1 MPKQEIVNHA
11 LEEIGKGYAQY
22 QYFFD
27 HLSSPAWLEP
37 LSRAGFFKEPLKP
50 QQEGNYVRLAIWPES
65 RYLMRMSQIA
75 EAQEEVL
82 ALTLGIRDSENSR
95 VHDDIADIA
104 LSLPPALAAKL
115 VPQLSR
121 YTESPIKLLLAEKI
135 SNLIPHLA
143 NGGQGN
149 AALQLA
155 AAALALAPDPRSG
168 KDNDARRTTAEP
180 EPRFRDWYYA
190 RIVYKSLSALV
201 EANGL
206 GTVDLFCHLLD
217 DAARLSFREEEKGDE
232 DYFYIRQPAIELGTG
247 RDDVPS
253 VLLCATREAAVK
265 VISAD
270 PAKFD
275 AVMQIFQRH
284 KWASFRRLELHISR
298 VFLKLK
304 QGLLVADS
312 FFWAPEILDR
322 PSLRHEAVL
331 LLKESFSQ
339 LGKATQQNVLD
350 WMDTDPPEEPIRRM
364 LEFVN
369 ESVTDE
375 KVAQIKNVRRRDR
388 FAILEGQLPESY
400 QRKYE
405 ALIAELGPP
414 DSPERLPM
422 RTFSQIGAQSP
433 KSSTELATMTVADVL
448 GFLAS
453 WKPNTDIFA
462 PTADGLAG
470 ALTATIAQR
479 PAEFIAVASQ
489 FKTLDPTYARAFF
502 AGVTSALK
510 NGVKLDWKP
519 VLELATWVV
528 TQPRAIAGR
537 KGGLMIADPDWGW
550 TRDSI
555 LDLLKVGFDIGEE
568 RLSYEHRA
576 LAWGALLPL
585 TNDPFPSLESEQ
597 GERFDPSFVSI
608 NSTRGRAL
616 FAVMEYAQWV
626 RKYENARK
634 PPDAPPVN
642 LDVMPEVREILD
654 RHLDIRQEPTL
665 TIRSVYG
672 QDLSFLAGLDWEWFR
687 ANVGRILPLEPEES
701 AYFNAAWE
709 SFVVFNLPNDTL
721 LRELEPA
728 YRKAIADINL
738 PRTMSSPASPA
749 DSLADH
755 LMVYYW
761 RGHLTFEGKDQLLE
775 DFYAHASDSARGH
788 AMWFIGRSVAG
799 WDDTAPQEVFER
811 LRSLMERRLHAIEQS
826 VSPAPF
832 AKELAGFGWWF
843 TADKFGDAWSL
854 GMLLKVLRLT
864 KEIEG
869 GMDVVKL
876 LAELAAQYPL
886 ECVACLGLMVQGDR
900 DNWVLVGVE
909 VEARRTIK
917 AALDSGQHDT
927 VVAARR
933 LVELLIAR
941 GQYGFRSLLSEST
954 SITGT

>member
-1 MPKQEIVNHA
+1 MPKQEVVNRA

-27 HLSSPAWLEP
+27 QVSSPAWLEP

-50 QQEGNYVRLAIWPES
+50 QQEGNYVRFAIWPES
-65 RYLMRMSQIA
+65 RYLVRMSQIA
-75 EAQEEVL
+75 EAQEQVL
-82 ALTLGIRDSENSR
+82 KITLDIPDSENSR
-95 VHDDIADIA
+95 VHDDIADVA

-143 NGGQGN
+143 RGGQGN

-155 AAALALAPDPRSG
+155 GAALSLAPDPKS
-168 KDNDARRTTAEP
+168 RRTTAEP
-180 EPRFRDWYYA
+180 QPRFRDWYYA
-190 RIVYKSLSALV
+190 RIIHKSLPALV

-206 GTVDLFCHLLD
+206 GTVDLFCRLLD
-217 DAARLSFREEEKGDE
+217 DAARFSLKEDETENE
-232 DYFYIRQPAIELGTG
+232 DYFYVRQPAIELGTG

-253 VLLCATREAAVK
+253 VLLCTTRDAAVK

-275 AVMQIFQRH
+275 AVMQIFHRH

-304 QGLLVADS
+304 QGLLVAES
-312 FFWAPEILDR
+312 VFWSPEILDS

-339 LGKATQQNVLD
+339 LGKATQQNILD
-350 WMDTDPPEEPIRRM
+350 WMDAEPPEEPIRRF
-364 LEFVN
+364 LEFAN
-369 ESVTDE
+369 QSVTDE
-375 KVAQIKNVRRRDR
+375 KVAQIKKVRRRDR

-400 QRKYE
+400 QHKYE
-405 ALIAELGPP
+405 ALIAEVGPP
-414 DSPERLPM
+414 SPERLPM
-422 RTFSQIGAQSP
+422 RGFSQIGSQSP

-448 GFLAS
+448 GFLVS
-453 WKPNTDIFA
+453 WKPSTDIFA

-470 ALTATIAQR
+470 ALTSTIAQR
-479 PAEFIAVASQ
+479 PADFIAVASQ

-502 AGVTSALK
+502 AGMTSALK
-510 NGVKLDWKP
+510 NGVKLDWES

-528 TQPRAIAGR
+528 TQPRAIPGR
-537 KGGLMIADPDWGW
+537 KGGLLVADPDWGW

-555 LDLLKVGFDIGEE
+555 IDLLNAAFEVGEE
-568 RLSYEHRA
+568 RLPYEHRSLTWTA
-576 LAWGALLPL
+576 LAPL
-585 TNDPFPSLESEQ
+585 TNDPFPSVESEQ
-597 GERFDPSFVSI
+597 GERFDPSFLSI
-608 NSTRGRAL
+608 NCTRGRAL
-616 FAVMEYAQWV
+616 FAVMDYARWV
-626 RKYENARK
+626 RDCENARK
-634 PPDAPPVN
+634 SPEAPPVN
-642 LDVMPEVREILD
+642 LGVMPEVREILD
-654 RHLDIRQEPTL
+654 QHLDISQEPTL

-672 QDLSFLAGLDWEWFR
+672 QALSFLANLDWDWFR
-687 ANVGRILPLEPEES
+687 ANVGRIFPLRQEDS
-701 AYFNAAWE
+701 AYFKAAWE
-709 SFVVFNLPNDTL
+709 SFVVFNQPYDTL
-721 LRELEPA
+721 LREVEPA
-728 YRKAIADINL
+728 YRKAIADINVPTTL
-738 PRTMSSPASPA
+738 RSPESPV
-749 DSLADH
+749 DRLADH
-755 LMVYYW
+755 LMAYYW
-761 RGHLTFEGKDQLLE
+761 RGNLTFEGEDKLLE
-775 DFYAHASDSARGH
+775 NFYAHASDSVRGH

-799 WDDTAPQEVFER
+799 WVDTAPQEVFER
-811 LRSLMERRLHAIEQS
+811 LRSLMERRLHVVEQS
-826 VSPAPF
+826 GSPAPF
-832 AKELAGFGWWF
+832 AKELVGFGWWF

-886 ECVACLGLMVQGDR
+886 ECVACLDLMIQGDR

-909 VEARRTIK
+909 VEARKTIK

-941 GQYGFRSLLSEST
+941 GQYGFRSLLSESA